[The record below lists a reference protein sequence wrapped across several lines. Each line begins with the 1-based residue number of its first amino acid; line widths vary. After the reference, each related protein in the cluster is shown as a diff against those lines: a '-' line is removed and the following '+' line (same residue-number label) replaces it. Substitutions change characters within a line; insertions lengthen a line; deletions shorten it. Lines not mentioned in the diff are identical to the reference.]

1 MLSAESSADTCC
13 RLSSFPT
20 STAGTEPLC
29 DHAACQALTPALS
42 SRILQEAQAQQA
54 EVDAEADELAGGVAA
69 SAGRQVA
76 EPARLAHAG
85 GRALQS
91 CLSRCRAAEGTWVYP
106 STCPGSKL

>member
-1 MLSAESSADTCC
+1 MSSAESSADSCC
-13 RLSSFPT
+13 RLSSFQ
-20 STAGTEPLC
+20 TAQLVLRTLC

-76 EPARLAHAG
+76 EPALLAHEG
-85 GRALQS
+85 GRAVQS
-91 CLSRCRAAEGTWVYP
+91 CLLSVRCGVVLQKAPAFTRQRV
-106 STCPGSKL
+106 L